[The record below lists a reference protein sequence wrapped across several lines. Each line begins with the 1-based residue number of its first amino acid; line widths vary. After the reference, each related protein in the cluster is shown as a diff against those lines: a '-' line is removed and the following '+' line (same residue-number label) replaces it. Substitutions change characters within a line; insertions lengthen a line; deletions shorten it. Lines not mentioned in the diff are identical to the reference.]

1 MNGDSFYEMIADL
14 LGPVAPFLKGMRPFD
29 PLISIG
35 ILGLLAYIL
44 IRGQRRYEL
53 LRMEAE
59 ALVRRYMIFRGKRYG
74 APGRIQAR
82 KGTSKKVLKTIS
94 RSWNK
99 FKEYHVEK
107 RGLLERNYRWMK
119 RGFILGCILLVLNT
133 LREGI
138 AGLLATKLPSGF
150 FIGLFHYLP
159 HYLLVVV
166 GIALLHIQKE
176 EVCGTPA
183 NQMDPALEAIF
194 ADFDHKDSRLS
205 EEFDPL
211 EGEEKGD

>member
-1 MNGDSFYEMIADL
+1 MNGGAFYKMIADL
-14 LGPVAPFLKGMRPFD
+14 LGPGAPFLQGMRPFD
-29 PLISIG
+29 PLISIC
-35 ILGLLAYIL
+35 ILGLLAYVI
-44 IRGQRRYEL
+44 IRAQRRYEL
-53 LRMEAE
+53 LRMESE

-74 APGRIQAR
+74 TPRKIQAR
-82 KGTSKKVLKTIS
+82 KGTNKKVLKTIS

-107 RGLLERNYRWMK
+107 RSLLERNYRWMQ

-138 AGLLATKLPSGF
+138 AGLLITERASGF
-150 FIGLFHYLP
+150 FVGLFHYMP

-166 GIALLHIQKE
+166 GIALLHLQKE
-176 EVCGTPA
+176 EVYGTPA
-183 NQMDPALEAIF
+183 NQMDPALETIF
-194 ADFDHKDSRLS
+194 GDFDRENSRLS

-211 EGEEKGD
+211 EGEERGD

>member
-1 MNGDSFYEMIADL
+1 MNGDSFYEMVADL
-14 LGPVAPFLKGMRPFD
+14 LGSVAPFLKGMGPFD
-29 PLISIG
+29 PVISLC
-35 ILGLLAYIL
+35 ILGLLAYVL
-44 IRGQRRYEL
+44 IKGQSRYEL
-53 LRMEAE
+53 LRMESE

-74 APGRIQAR
+74 VHHKIQAQ

-99 FKEYHVEK
+99 FKEYYVEK
-107 RGLLERNYRWMK
+107 RGLLEKNYRWMK
-119 RGFILGCILLVLNT
+119 MGFILACILLCLNT

-138 AGLLATKLPSGF
+138 AGLLIAERTAGF
-150 FIGLFHYLP
+150 FSGLYHYLP

-166 GIALLHIQKE
+166 GIALLHTQRE
-176 EVCGTPA
+176 EVYGTPA

-194 ADFDHKDSRLS
+194 VDFDQEDSRLS

-211 EGEEKGD
+211 EGEEKGE